1 MRQPTSVLV
10 YPFCHVSGAWEV
22 LLLRRVARPK
32 LGLAAFWQ
40 GVTGA
45 IKRNE
50 PLESAAH
57 RELFEETGFAPPRL
71 IASDHV
77 ATFPIPSARR
87 SRYAPGTER
96 ITEHAFAAVLGEAAD
111 PPSPTLSGEHDA
123 WRWCSLNE
131 AAAILYWPNNVEALR
146 RCEAILR
153 SR

>member
-10 YPFCHVSGAWEV
+10 YPFCHVDGAWEV

-32 LGLAAFWQ
+32 LGLTAFWQ

-50 PLESAAH
+50 SLENAAA
-57 RELFEETGFAPPRL
+57 RELLEETGFAPQRL

-77 ATFPIPSARR
+77 ATFPIPAARR
-87 SRYAPGTER
+87 DRYAPGAEQ
-96 ITEHAFAAVLGEAAD
+96 ITEHAFAAVLSEVAD

-123 WRWCSLNE
+123 WRWCSLDE
-131 AAAILYWPNNVEALR
+131 AAAMLHWPNNVEALR
-146 RCEAILR
+146 QCAAILR
-153 SR
+153 P